1 MSVKILGGFARGHNI
16 ETLKSD
22 ITRPTSVMLRR
33 KLFDSHQD
41 LTGVKFWDICA
52 GSGSVGLEA
61 LARGA
66 DHVVFN
72 EIDFRAHKILKK
84 NLDSFKEKYGSAN
97 YSVFKDN
104 FSKLITRSTFEE
116 DSEYILFFDPP
127 YEKLKLYEEFFDIVE
142 NLRFN
147 GLVVVEACTQ
157 KTMSIK
163 DFEAKFSKA
172 DKIYKQG
179 TSFFALFRKG

>member
-1 MSVKILGGFARGHNI
+1 MSVKVLGGFARGHNI

-33 KLFDSHQD
+33 KLFDSHQN
-41 LTGVKFWDICA
+41 LGGVEFWDICA

-61 LARGA
+61 LSRGA
-66 DHVVFN
+66 DLVLFN
-72 EIDFRAHKILKK
+72 EIVLKK
-84 NLDSFKEKYGSAN
+84 NLETFEKKYKSSN
-97 YSVFKDN
+97 YHVFKDS
-104 FSKLITRSTFEE
+104 FSKLLTKSTLNEN
-116 DSEYILFFDPP
+116 SEYILFFDPP
-127 YEKLKLYEEFFDIVE
+127 YEKLKLYEEFFDIVK

-147 GLVVVEACTQ
+147 GLIVVEACTQ

>member
-1 MSVKILGGFARGHNI
+1 MSVKVLGGFARGHNI
-16 ETLKSD
+16 ETLNSD

-33 KLFDSHQD
+33 KLFDSHQN
-41 LTGVKFWDICA
+41 LTGINFWDICA

-61 LARGA
+61 LSRGA
-66 DHVVFN
+66 DHVLFN
-72 EIDFRAHKILKK
+72 EVDFRAHKVLKK
-84 NLDSFKEKYGSAN
+84 NIDT
-97 YSVFKDN
+97 FKDKYKLSN
-104 FSKLITRSTFEE
+104 FSIFKDSFSKLLTRSTLDE

-142 NLRFN
+142 DLRFN
-147 GLVVVEACTQ
+147 GLIVVEACTQ